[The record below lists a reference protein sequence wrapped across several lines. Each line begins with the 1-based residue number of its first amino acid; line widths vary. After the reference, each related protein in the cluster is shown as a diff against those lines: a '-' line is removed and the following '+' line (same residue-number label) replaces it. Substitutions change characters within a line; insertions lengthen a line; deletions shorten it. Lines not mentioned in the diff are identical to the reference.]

1 MMNNRRIERKWV
13 FKKVDHLM
21 VLNSL
26 LRSQFFFKNHY
37 HSRSVNSIYYDD
49 INLSNITQNLDGVS
63 NRVKYRVRW
72 YGSNSDNLQN
82 PNFEIKKKRN
92 FETQK
97 KTIPLKNF
105 NNINY
110 NSEKSLNYLT
120 KFINDNIV
128 LNKILLPT
136 LLIVYHRIYL
146 ISSNNL
152 IRATI
157 DYEVKSKRLL
167 NFKNDFFCNFKNV
180 ILELKYEPN
189 LDSSVRKMID
199 NIKVR
204 YAKNSKYIN
213 CALNYVE
220 SFS

>member
-1 MMNNRRIERKWV
+1 MDTLLII
-13 FKKVDHLM
+13 FILTF
-21 VLNSL
+21 SL
-26 LRSQFFFKNHY
+26 
-37 HSRSVNSIYYDD
+37 V
-49 INLSNITQNLDGVS
+49 V
-63 NRVKYRVRW
+63 
-72 YGSNSDNLQN
+72 
-82 PNFEIKKKRN
+82 
-92 FETQK
+92 
-97 KTIPLKNF
+97 
-105 NNINY
+105 
-110 NSEKSLNYLT
+110 T
-120 KFINDNIV
+120 KFINDNII
-128 LNKILLPT
+128 LNKILSPS
-136 LLIVYHRIYL
+136 LLINYHRIYL

-157 DYEVKSKRLL
+157 DHEVKSKRLL

>member
-1 MMNNRRIERKWV
+1 MKNKRIERKWV
-13 FKKVDHLM
+13 FNKADHIL
-21 VLNSL
+21 VLNLL
-26 LRSQFFFKNHY
+26 LRSNFFFKNQY
-37 HSRSVNSIYYDD
+37 PPRKINSIYFDNN
-49 INLSNITQNLDGVS
+49 NLSNITQNLDGIS

-72 YGSNSDNLQN
+72 YGKVDNLIK
-82 PNFEIKKKRN
+82 PNFEIKKKKN

-110 NSEKSLNYLT
+110 NNEKNLNYLT
-120 KFINDNIV
+120 EFIN
-128 LNKILLPT
+128 NKIVFNRKLLPT
-136 LLIVYHRIYL
+136 LLVCYNRNYL

-157 DYEVKSKRLL
+157 DYEIKSQKLL
-167 NFKNDFFCNFKNV
+167 NFKNDFFCNFKGV
-180 ILELKYEPN
+180 ILEFKYDSN
-189 LDSSVRKMID
+189 LDQIVRSMFN

-204 YAKNSKYIN
+204 YSKNSKYVN
-213 CALNYVE
+213 CALNNVE

>member
-1 MMNNRRIERKWV
+1 MKSGRIERKWV
-13 FKKVDHLM
+13 FRNVDHLL

-26 LRSQFFFKNHY
+26 LRSQFFFRYHY
-37 HSRSVNSIYYDD
+37 PSRRINSIYYDD
-49 INLSNITQNLDGVS
+49 INLSNITQNLDGIS

-72 YGSNSDNLQN
+72 YGNNSDILKN
-82 PNFEIKKKRN
+82 PNFEIKRKRN

-97 KTIPLKNF
+97 KIISLKNF

-110 NSEKSLNYLT
+110 HSEKNLNCLT
-120 KFINDNIV
+120 KFINGNIV
-128 LNKILLPT
+128 LSKILSPT
-136 LLIVYHRIYL
+136 LLISYHRIYL
-146 ISSNNL
+146 ISSNQL

-167 NFKNDFFCNFKNV
+167 NFKNDFFCNFKDV

-189 LDSSVRKMID
+189 LDWSVRNKLD
-199 NIKVR
+199 NIKAR
-204 YAKNSKYIN
+204 YAKSSKYIN

-220 SFS
+220 NFS

>member
-1 MMNNRRIERKWV
+1 MENLRIERKWV
-13 FKKVDHLM
+13 FRKIDHLL

-26 LRSQFFFKNHY
+26 LRSQFFFKYHY
-37 HSRSVNSIYYDD
+37 PSRRINSIYYDD
-49 INLSNITQNLDGVS
+49 INLSNITQNLDGIS

-72 YGSNSDNLQN
+72 YGSNSDNLKN
-82 PNFEIKKKRN
+82 PNFEIKRKRN

-97 KTIPLKNF
+97 KIISLKNF

-110 NSEKSLNYLT
+110 HSEKNLNCLT
-120 KFINDNIV
+120 KFINGNIV
-128 LNKILLPT
+128 LSKILSPT
-136 LLIVYHRIYL
+136 LLISYHRIYL
-146 ISSNNL
+146 ISSNQL

-167 NFKNDFFCNFKNV
+167 NFKNDFFCNFKDV

-189 LDSSVRKMID
+189 LDWSVRNKLD
-199 NIKVR
+199 NIKAR
-204 YAKNSKYIN
+204 YAKSSKYIN

-220 SFS
+220 NFS